1 MPAPGVLHQN
11 PGMTPLPEAVS
22 SEAIPVFSVDDH
34 GELAELLGTGSRVA
48 DDVVLVEGR
57 LAARL
62 AAETWPS
69 LRVAMP
75 SPDGCD
81 DVTLLDVETVH
92 VAEPEKVAR
101 FHHLIE
107 TEPDST
113 VVALELVP
121 DPAAVREEGTLV
133 LFSANVICLLFG
145 NLLRIC
151 RRP

>member
-1 MPAPGVLHQN
+1 
-11 PGMTPLPEAVS
+11 MTPLPEAVS

-34 GELAELLGTGSRVA
+34 GELAELLGTGSRFA

-57 LAARL
+57 LADRL
-62 AAETWPS
+62 AAEAWPS

-81 DVTLLDVETVH
+81 PTLVDVETVH

-121 DPAAVREEGTLV
+121 DPAAVREEGTFV
-133 LFSANVICLLFG
+133 LFSANVLCLLFG

-151 RRP
+151 RP

>member
-1 MPAPGVLHQN
+1 MPTRGVLHEN
-11 PGMTPLPEAVS
+11 PGMTPLSEAVS
-22 SEAIPVFSVDDH
+22 SEAVPVFSVDDH

-57 LAARL
+57 LADRL
-62 AAETWPS
+62 AAEAWPS

-75 SPDGCD
+75 PPDGCD
-81 DVTLLDVETVH
+81 DATIVDVETVH

-107 TEPDST
+107 ADPDST

-121 DPAAVREEGTLV
+121 GPDAAREEGTIV

-151 RRP
+151 RP

>member
-1 MPAPGVLHQN
+1 MPARGALHEN
-11 PGMTPLPEAVS
+11 PGMTPLSEAVS
-22 SEAIPVFSVDDH
+22 SEAVPVFSVDDH

-57 LAARL
+57 LADRL
-62 AAETWPS
+62 AAEAWPS

-75 SPDGCD
+75 PPDGCD
-81 DVTLLDVETVH
+81 DATIVDVETVH

-107 TEPDST
+107 ADPDST

-121 DPAAVREEGTLV
+121 GPDAAREEGTIV

-151 RRP
+151 RP